1 MLEKAING
9 FDLQREVDHLLVTR
23 YAPASVVVDVEL
35 KILHVFGHT
44 GSYLQLA
51 SGQANLNL
59 LTMTHEALRP
69 SLAAAIEQARQQ
81 GTPVKHERITVTS
94 SEKCYDVTIEVIPL
108 QSPFPRAS
116 LLVVFRE
123 TPVVAMHTP
132 NIEPID
138 NHLDDSIRQG
148 KASLRI
154 ADLEEEVAT
163 IQTAMAAALEER
175 DAANEELQTANEEI
189 RASLEELQAI
199 NEELNTA
206 NLLLQT
212 ANEQIHAA
220 QEYAEAIVETVRVP
234 LVVLSHDLKIE
245 RANTAFYQF
254 FQITPQ
260 EIEEHSLFDLGG
272 GRWDS
277 APLRM
282 LLEGVITS
290 NQPFSNFEV
299 EATFPSIGHAV
310 LLLNASPLSWEGTN
324 ISRIL
329 LAMEDLTERRRLE
342 QIEQRV
348 RAETEVRLALLQR
361 ILDELPSSVYLV
373 RGSDAR
379 LVLANHAS
387 TNLWGASWLPG
398 QPMAKFL
405 TANGIRI
412 FDVDGRPLPLAQ
424 FATLRAVGQGE
435 TVRQHQEVIRH
446 PDGTALPVLVNAVG
460 FDASYLLPVSSFS
473 FPSGHSTVEEERAAL
488 VVHQDVSALKDAEQL
503 KDEFLSIAAHELRTP
518 LAVLRGFA
526 QTLLVQTGRGR
537 GPQLADWQTEA
548 LQDIDVAVSR
558 LDALTGDLLDV
569 ARLQAGRF
577 VLHLEQAD
585 LVALTRRVVKER
597 QLTTQ
602 RHLLSFQS
610 VMEQIVVVVDRG
622 RIEQVLSNL
631 LSNAIKYNP
640 EGGSILVTLGQE
652 DETNTI
658 LLSVQDHGIGIP
670 AREQARLF
678 GRFVRAENALNE
690 GIGGTGLGLYLCR
703 ELIEWHG
710 GRIWFTSKEG
720 AGSTFFLSLPLTSE
734 TPRTRQLFTQQT

>member
-1 MLEKAING
+1 MMQEKAMNG
-9 FDLQREVDHLLVTR
+9 FDLQREADHLLVTR
-23 YAPASVVVDVEL
+23 YAPASAVVDAEL
-35 KILHVFGHT
+35 KILHVYGHT

-51 SGQANLNL
+51 PGQADLNL
-59 LTMTHEALRP
+59 LTMTHKALRP

-81 GTPVKHERITVTS
+81 GTTVKHERITVVSTEMS
-94 SEKCYDVTIEVIPL
+94 YDVTLEVIPL

-116 LLVVFRE
+116 LLIVFRE
-123 TPVVAMHTP
+123 TPAVSVHTP
-132 NIEPID
+132 GMESDD
-138 NHLDDSIRQG
+138 NLLNDSIGQG
-148 KASLRI
+148 KAALRF
-154 ADLEEEVAT
+154 ANLEEEVAIT
-163 IQTAMAAALEER
+163 QAAMVAALEER

-189 RASLEELQAI
+189 RASIEELQAI
-199 NEELNTA
+199 NEELT
-206 NLLLQT
+206 T

-220 QEYAEAIVETVRVP
+220 QEYAEAIVETVRLP
-234 LVVLSHDLKIE
+234 LVVLSHDLQIE

-254 FQITPQ
+254 FQVTPQ
-260 EIEEHSLFDLGG
+260 EIEEHSLSDLGG
-272 GRWDS
+272 GQWDS
-277 APLRM
+277 APLRV
-282 LLEGVITS
+282 LLEEVVTA
-290 NQPFSNFEV
+290 NQSFSNFEF
-299 EATFPSIGHAV
+299 ESTFPTIGHKV
-310 LLLNASPLSWEGTN
+310 LLLNACPLSWEGTS
-324 ISRIL
+324 IPRVL

-348 RAETEVRLALLQR
+348 HAETEVRLALLQR

-387 TNLWGASWLPG
+387 TTLWGASWPPG
-398 QPMAKFL
+398 QPMARFL
-405 TANGIRI
+405 TTNGIRI
-412 FDVDGRPLPLAQ
+412 FDVDGRTLPLAQ

-446 PDGTALPVLVNAVG
+446 PDGTALPVLVNAVALE
-460 FDASYLLPVSSFS
+460 ASHLLPVSSS
-473 FPSGHSTVEEERAAL
+473 SSPARDPANEKERAAL
-488 VVHQDVSALKDAEQL
+488 VVHQDVSALKEAERL

-526 QTLLVQTGRGR
+526 QTLLVQTERGR

-548 LQDIDVAVSR
+548 LQDIDVAVGR

-577 VLHLEQAD
+577 VLQLEQTD

-602 RHLLSFQS
+602 RHFLSFQS
-610 VMEQIVVVVDRG
+610 VMEQIVVAVDRG

-640 EGGSILVTLGQE
+640 EGGSISVTLGQE
-652 DETNTI
+652 AGTNAI

-670 AREQARLF
+670 AREQVRLF
-678 GRFVRAENALNE
+678 GRFIRAENALNQ

-710 GRIWFTSKEG
+710 GHIWFTSKEG
-720 AGSTFFLSLPLTSE
+720 AGSTFFISLPLTSE
-734 TPRTRQLFTQQT
+734 APRTRQLFIQQT

>member
-1 MLEKAING
+1 MPEKSMNG
-9 FDLQREVDHLLVTR
+9 FDLQREADHLLVTR
-23 YAPASVVVDVEL
+23 YAPASAVVDAEL
-35 KILHVFGHT
+35 KILHVYGHT
-44 GSYLQLA
+44 GPFLQLA
-51 SGQANLNL
+51 PGQANLNL

-69 SLAAAIEQARQQ
+69 ILAGAIEQARQL
-81 GTPVKHERITVTS
+81 GTTVKHERITVNST
-94 SEKCYDVTIEVIPL
+94 ELNYHITLEVIPL
-108 QSPFPRAS
+108 QSPFPQAS
-116 LLVVFRE
+116 ILVVFRE
-123 TPVVAMHTP
+123 TPAVSVQTP
-132 NIEPID
+132 GMESADTILD
-138 NHLDDSIRQG
+138 NSIGQG
-148 KASLRI
+148 KASPRI
-154 ADLEEEVAT
+154 ANLEEEVALT
-163 IQTAMAAALEER
+163 HAAMAAALEER

-189 RASLEELQAI
+189 RTSLEELQAI
-199 NEELNTA
+199 NEELTTT

-212 ANEQIHAA
+212 ANVQIHAA

-234 LVVLSHDLKIE
+234 LVVLSHDLRIE
-245 RANTAFYQF
+245 KANTAFYKF
-254 FQITPQ
+254 FQINPQ
-260 EIEEHSLFDLGG
+260 EIEEHSLFDLGV

-277 APLRM
+277 SSLRV
-282 LLEGVITS
+282 LLERVVTA

-299 EATFPSIGHAV
+299 EDTFPTIGHAV
-310 LLLNASPLSWEGTN
+310 LLLNACPLSWEGTC
-324 ISRIL
+324 IPRVL
-329 LAMEDLTERRRLE
+329 LIMEDLTERRRLE

-348 RAETEVRLALLQR
+348 HAETAARLVLLQR

-379 LVLANHAS
+379 MVLANQAS
-387 TNLWGASWLPG
+387 TTLWGASWPPG
-398 QPMAKFL
+398 QPMAEFL

-412 FDVDGRPLPLAQ
+412 FDVDGRLLPLAQ
-424 FATLRAVGQGE
+424 FATLRAAEYGE

-460 FDASYLLPVSSFS
+460 FEASHLLPVSSS
-473 FPSGHSTVEEERAAL
+473 YSSAGYPAEEEERAAL
-488 VVHQDVSALKDAEQL
+488 VVHQDVSALKETERL

-526 QTLLVQTGRGR
+526 QTLLVQTERGR
-537 GPQLADWQTEA
+537 GSKLADWQTEA
-548 LQDIDVAVSR
+548 LQDIDVAVGR

-585 LVALTRRVVKER
+585 LVALTQRVVKER

-610 VMEQIVVVVDRG
+610 VMEQIVVAVDRG

-631 LSNAIKYNP
+631 LSNAIKYSP

-652 DETNTI
+652 DGTNTI

-670 AREQARLF
+670 ACEQARLF

-710 GRIWFTSKEG
+710 GHIWFTSKEG
-720 AGSTFFLSLPLTSE
+720 VGSTFFISLPRTSE
-734 TPRTRQLFTQQT
+734 APGTRQLFI